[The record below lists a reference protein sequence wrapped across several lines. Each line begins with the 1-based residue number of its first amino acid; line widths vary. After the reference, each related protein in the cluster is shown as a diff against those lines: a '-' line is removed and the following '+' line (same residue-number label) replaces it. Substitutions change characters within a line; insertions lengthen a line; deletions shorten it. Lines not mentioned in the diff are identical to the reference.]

1 MLRAVLALGLASA
14 PLPPVS
20 DAPSVAEAEIVV
32 LATGG
37 PGDPVADRTE
47 RMIEALEAEGRLV
60 YGRPSFDGEVFR
72 HCVTDDPNPTRE
84 RRDCVRAAI
93 PQRASAKPLV
103 VILLGDT
110 RERGSYQRMECI
122 GLLREGSLRSIY
134 VRDFDHPRPHV
145 SGGTRDAALRCI
157 EDALSPHAALT

>member
-1 MLRAVLALGLASA
+1 MVRAALALVLVQPPLTPA
-14 PLPPVS
+14 P
-20 DAPSVAEAEIVV
+20 DAFRAPEAEIVV

-37 PGDPVADRTE
+37 PEDPVADRTV
-47 RMIEALEAEGRLV
+47 RLIEALEADGRLV

-72 HCVTDDPNPTRE
+72 HCVTEDPNPTTE

-93 PQRASAKPLV
+93 PERASATPLV
-103 VILLGDT
+103 VIVLGDT

-122 GLLREGSLRSIY
+122 GPVSEGYRRSIY
-134 VRDFDHPRPHV
+134 VRDFDHPRPDV

-157 EDALSPHAALT
+157 EDALSSG